1 MSEKYIEEMIQTRRA
16 LHKRPE
22 LGWTEFETMWHIC
35 SHLEQWGIP
44 YVFGTKVINPAFVM
58 GRNETEVKD
67 AMERAKKHGVPEAF
81 LEKTEGYTGAAAIID
96 TGRPG
101 PVTAFRCDMDALP
114 IRESD
119 DCSHEP
125 AKLGFASERA
135 GIMHACVQP
144 QSN

>member
-44 YVFGTKVINPAFVM
+44 YVLGTKVINPAFVM
-58 GRNETEVKD
+58 GRNETESKTPWNEPRSTVYQK
-67 AMERAKKHGVPEAF
+67 RFLKKLKAIA
-81 LEKTEGYTGAAAIID
+81 GAAAIID

-101 PVTAFRCDMDALP
+101 PVTAFRCDMDACPSVSPTIAATSLP
-114 IRESD
+114 
-119 DCSHEP
+119 
-125 AKLGFASERA
+125 
-135 GIMHACVQP
+135 
-144 QSN
+144 N